1 MGWILFFLA
10 AIATIAG
17 LIINIALAYLFDE
30 SSSKNMD
37 FKDAT
42 VFVITTMLIMYAV
55 ANVAVYNMTPSN
67 KDRVAR
73 FAEAASLYGFSSGSE
88 YPLEIGGRSVSATGE
103 AAVNGGV
110 FAISAYIRVQAGAS
124 ILVDY
129 QHPDGSHEALEI
141 PLSKI
146 KFNIIDDDEMS
157 SMVINFV
164 DMPGAEGYVA
174 KDTLGD
180 CHHDIRWGWW
190 LRECPTVENTQVT
203 STIGDEGLSG
213 LLQKSLASNPGKFV
227 TMNIKASEYQQILG
241 SAGSTTETETE
252 TPTPSPTQN

>member
-42 VFVITTMLIMYAV
+42 VFIITTMLIMYAV

-88 YPLEIGGRSVSATGE
+88 YPL
-103 AAVNGGV
+103 
-110 FAISAYIRVQAGAS
+110 
-124 ILVDY
+124 
-129 QHPDGSHEALEI
+129 
-141 PLSKI
+141 
-146 KFNIIDDDEMS
+146 
-157 SMVINFV
+157 
-164 DMPGAEGYVA
+164 
-174 KDTLGD
+174 
-180 CHHDIRWGWW
+180 
-190 LRECPTVENTQVT
+190 
-203 STIGDEGLSG
+203 
-213 LLQKSLASNPGKFV
+213 
-227 TMNIKASEYQQILG
+227 
-241 SAGSTTETETE
+241 
-252 TPTPSPTQN
+252 

>member
-88 YPLEIGGRSVSATGE
+88 YPL
-103 AAVNGGV
+103 
-110 FAISAYIRVQAGAS
+110 
-124 ILVDY
+124 
-129 QHPDGSHEALEI
+129 
-141 PLSKI
+141 
-146 KFNIIDDDEMS
+146 
-157 SMVINFV
+157 
-164 DMPGAEGYVA
+164 
-174 KDTLGD
+174 
-180 CHHDIRWGWW
+180 
-190 LRECPTVENTQVT
+190 
-203 STIGDEGLSG
+203 
-213 LLQKSLASNPGKFV
+213 
-227 TMNIKASEYQQILG
+227 
-241 SAGSTTETETE
+241 
-252 TPTPSPTQN
+252 